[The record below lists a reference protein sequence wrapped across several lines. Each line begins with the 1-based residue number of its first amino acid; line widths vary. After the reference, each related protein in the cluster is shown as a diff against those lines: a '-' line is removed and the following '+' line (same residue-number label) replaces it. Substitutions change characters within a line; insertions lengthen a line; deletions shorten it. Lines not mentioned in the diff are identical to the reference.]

1 MAEITMVINGERF
14 SIGNDPQKFT
24 AEELIAVEQHTG
36 MMVTEWAE
44 KLADERISPKAWTAL
59 AFIAVRR
66 AGRMVR
72 WDDFAATLSV
82 YDLVQGLGG
91 IPDPP
96 AVVPNRAERR
106 AKPQPKTAPVH
117 PASA

>member
-1 MAEITMVINGERF
+1 
-14 SIGNDPQKFT
+14 
-24 AEELIAVEQHTG
+24 
-36 MMVTEWAE
+36 
-44 KLADERISPKAWTAL
+44 
-59 AFIAVRR
+59 
-66 AGRMVR
+66 
-72 WDDFAATLSV
+72 V